1 MITYIN
7 CKDEVGLI
15 ARIASEFSKRN
26 LNITNFREHCEIQE
40 NKYFTRIV
48 SDNYSN
54 PDELKMEL
62 LKILPDVF
70 DLRVELS
77 TKKNIVILVSKE
89 YHCLADILVKNQFD
103 KLGANVMAVIG
114 NHLSLNDICSRF
126 DVPFFHISHENKTKE
141 LFELELNQTLKNFEF
156 DYVILA
162 KFMRILSP
170 EFISDKKYKIINIH
184 HSFLPA
190 FVGASPYKQ
199 AFERGVKLIG
209 ATAHYVTE
217 NLDEGPIIAQSCQP
231 VSHALSV
238 ATMTSIGSEVE
249 KSVLNKAMKLVFEE
263 RVFVFGNKTIVFE

>member
-15 ARIASEFSKRN
+15 ARIAKEFSKRN
-26 LNITNFREHCEIQE
+26 LNIINFREHCEIKE

-48 SDNYSN
+48 SEDFSN
-54 PDELKMEL
+54 PGELKIEL

-77 TKKNIVILVSKE
+77 TKKNIVILVTKE
-89 YHCLADILVKNQFD
+89 YHCLADILVKNHFD
-103 KLGANVMAVIG
+103 KLGANVVAVIG
-114 NHLSLNDICSRF
+114 NHITLKDICTKF

-141 LFELELNQTLKNFEF
+141 LFELELNLILKKFDF
-156 DYVILA
+156 DYIILA

-170 EFISDKKYKIINIH
+170 EFICDKKYKIINIH

-190 FVGASPYKQ
+190 FVGSSPYKQ
-199 AFERGVKLIG
+199 AFDRGVKLIG
-209 ATAHYVTE
+209 ATAHFVTE
-217 NLDEGPIIAQSCQP
+217 NLDEGPIIAQSCEA

-238 ATMTSIGSEVE
+238 STMTTIGAEVE
-249 KSVLNKAMKLVFEE
+249 KKVLIKAMKLVFEE
-263 RVFVFGNKTIVFE
+263 SVFVYGNKTIVFE